1 MWWFCQVLELD
12 RPQLSQPALDFTESL
27 SSVLTDH
34 QLALES

>member
-1 MWWFCQVLELD
+1 MGRRSYPLWWFGQ
-12 RPQLSQPALDFTESL
+12 ALDYTEEL